1 MNQKIYKQDGQL
13 KIELSVPLETNRYN
27 PYMGD
32 EPTGKMDNIL
42 GVICGDE
49 IGFAY
54 WLDMSYAG
62 KDDQISTLFYLYDGE
77 PEEFKKLCQDLGLQ
91 LHEYPLCAY
100 CGKPIMGSSTW
111 GDKGLMCWECE
122 QLTKENK
129 KSIIKH
135 DE

>member
-1 MNQKIYKQDGQL
+1 MHQTIYKQDGQL
-13 KIELSVPLETNRYN
+13 KIELSVPLEVDRTT
-27 PYMGD
+27 PWDD
-32 EPTGKMDNIL
+32 EPTGRMDNVL

-54 WLDMSYAG
+54 WLDMSYAD
-62 KDDQISTLFYLYDGE
+62 KPDQISTLFYLYDGE
-77 PEEFKKLCQDLGLQ
+77 PEEFKKLCQDLGLK
-91 LHEYPLCAY
+91 LHEYPLCTY
-100 CGKPIMGSSTW
+100 CGKPVMGSSTW

-122 QLTKENK
+122 RLTNHDE